1 MARSRHAGVFSGGN
15 TPNRP
20 MSTAKRILALVVI
33 FIFATIAWMI
43 LGATIFQ
50 RTYDQDS
57 SLRSKVSSTWGSP
70 QVQSPPSAS
79 FEETIRENQDFYEHG
94 RTVTRLVK
102 RQRRVDLGLLSTRA
116 SASIQL
122 EHRQKGLLWYST
134 YQVLCSGRY
143 AFRNPSPAEQ
153 TVTFSFPFPAG
164 QAIYDGVTF
173 AVDGAPVSF
182 KNENNAGLVTVPVA
196 AGKTVVL
203 TAGYS
208 SQGMDRW
215 SYRFSDQIAQV
226 RDFQLTMVTN
236 FKDIDFPDNTLSPSE
251 KHETADGWK
260 LDWNYKDLLTGYEIG
275 MIMPEKLQP

>member
-1 MARSRHAGVFSGGN
+1 MLVFSPAATSN
-15 TPNRP
+15 QP
-20 MSTAKRILALVVI
+20 MSTAKRVLALVVI
-33 FIFATIAWMI
+33 FIFATVAWMI

-79 FEETIRENQDFYEHG
+79 FEETIQENQDFYEHG

-102 RQRRVDLGLLSTRA
+102 RQRRVDLAPISTRA

-122 EHRQKGLLWYST
+122 EHRQKGLLWYAT
-134 YQVLCSGRY
+134 YKVLFSGQY
-143 AFRNPSPAEQ
+143 GFRNPSSEEQ
-153 TVTFSFPFPAG
+153 TLTFSFPFPAD
-164 QAIYDGVTF
+164 QAIYDGVSF

-182 KNENNAGLVTVPVA
+182 KNQGNAGLVTVPVA

-215 SYRFSDQIAQV
+215 GYRFSDQIAQV
-226 RDFQLTMVTN
+226 RDFQLTMITN

-260 LDWNYKDLLTGYEIG
+260 LDWNYKDLLTGYQIG
-275 MIMPEKLQP
+275 MVMPEKLQPG